1 MANNFYETVRGARFF
16 DAQLPALIKN
26 LSRIADAMERQE
38 QRSVEPSKAP
48 AISEETAKRL
58 KEVLNDSEFAANL
71 GNVVREETES
81 DDASD
86 FDVGN
91 HLAKAILDKDINGVL
106 IAICGWGI
114 ETLLNK
120 ASSDYPKELEG
131 LTETILVQ
139 SKMPVRA
146 EMMAKVRKYIT
157 ADTHRLEDFSDIFEI
172 CCEKDKQNACMLMDG
187 RLCLLSDEELAAF
200 CKAIDTGT
208 VSYELHGCR

>member
-1 MANNFYETVRGARFF
+1 MTNNFHETPRGARFF

-48 AISEETAKRL
+48 TISEELSKRL
-58 KEVLNDSEFAANL
+58 TEVLHDSEFAANL
-71 GNVVREETES
+71 GNVVREETAS
-81 DDASD
+81 DDTHD
-86 FDVGN
+86 REVGRQ
-91 HLAKAILDKDINGVL
+91 LAKAILNSDVDGIL
-106 IAICGWGI
+106 IAICGWNI

-131 LTETILVQ
+131 LTET
-139 SKMPVRA
+139 KMPVRA

-200 CKAIDTGT
+200 CKAIDAGT
-208 VSYELHGCR
+208 VSYEVHGCR

>member
-1 MANNFYETVRGARFF
+1 MTEFYQTMRGARFF

-26 LSRIADAMERQE
+26 LSRIADAMEKQE
-38 QRSVEPSKAP
+38 QRDAEPPKAS

-58 KEVLNDSEFAANL
+58 KEALNDSEFAANL

-91 HLAKAILDKDINGVL
+91 HLAKAILDNDINGIL
-106 IAICGWGI
+106 IAICGWRI

-131 LTETILVQ
+131 LTET
-139 SKMPVRA
+139 KMPVRA

-157 ADTHRLEDFSDIFEI
+157 ADTHRLEDFSDTEI
-172 CCEKDKQNACMLMDG
+172 CCEKDKQDAYMLMDG

>member
-1 MANNFYETVRGARFF
+1 MTKNFHETVRGARFF
-16 DAQLPALIKN
+16 DAQLPTLIKN
-26 LSRIADAMERQE
+26 LSRIADVMEKQE

-91 HLAKAILDKDINGVL
+91 HLAKAILDNDINDVL

-131 LTETILVQ
+131 LTET
-139 SKMPVRA
+139 KMPVRA

-200 CKAIDTGT
+200 CKAIDAGT
-208 VSYELHGCR
+208 VSYEVHGCR